1 MHARGSRCA
10 AAARQARCESAVR
23 GYAGAIYRHTVWK
36 LQLELLLS
44 VPLGR
49 NFSGAQKRVASDFPE
64 TPNRGRA
71 RRTSGRARRV
81 SVRRSRRWGRW

>member
-1 MHARGSRCA
+1 VHARGSHCA

-49 NFSGAQKRVASDFPE
+49 NFSGAQAS
-64 TPNRGRA
+64 RLRL
-71 RRTSGRARRV
+71 
-81 SVRRSRRWGRW
+81 SRNTKQGAGAPYEWPCSKG

>member
-1 MHARGSRCA
+1 MHARGGATGA
-10 AAARQARCESAVR
+10 ATARQARCMRVR

-49 NFSGAQKRVASDFPE
+49 NFSGAQAS
-64 TPNRGRA
+64 RLRL
-71 RRTSGRARRV
+71 
-81 SVRRSRRWGRW
+81 SRNTKQGAGAPYEWPCSKG

>member
-1 MHARGSRCA
+1 MHARGSHCA

-44 VPLGR
+44 L
-49 NFSGAQKRVASDFPE
+49 A
-64 TPNRGRA
+64 
-71 RRTSGRARRV
+71 V
-81 SVRRSRRWGRW
+81 SPSAGEPVKP

>member
-1 MHARGSRCA
+1 MHARGSHTGA
-10 AAARQARCESAVR
+10 AAARQARGACEMR

-49 NFSGAQKRVASDFPE
+49 NFSGAQAS
-64 TPNRGRA
+64 RLRL
-71 RRTSGRARRV
+71 
-81 SVRRSRRWGRW
+81 SRNTKQGAQWPCSKG

>member
-1 MHARGSRCA
+1 MHARGSHCA

-49 NFSGAQKRVASDFPE
+49 NFSGAQAS
-64 TPNRGRA
+64 RLRRIAGRHQLD
-71 RRTSGRARRV
+71 TVQLNWTVTYGYGCNGP
-81 SVRRSRRWGRW
+81 RWL